1 MGRLK
6 MKSIRELNESDL
18 KSRIEETR
26 TELSKLEVENAKGT
40 LRKESG
46 KIKPIKRDI
55 ARMLTRLNEM
65 KNKWQNPEILVSK
78 LTVRGKLFEG
88 KVVKTKAKNTV
99 VIQKESPVYFSKF
112 KRYARSKNSIHAH
125 VPTNIQVNEGDLVI
139 AAECRPLAKSVSFV
153 VVEVKE

>member
-1 MGRLK
+1 MGTLK

-65 KNKWQNPEILVSK
+65 KNK
-78 LTVRGKLFEG
+78 
-88 KVVKTKAKNTV
+88 
-99 VIQKESPVYFSKF
+99 
-112 KRYARSKNSIHAH
+112 
-125 VPTNIQVNEGDLVI
+125 
-139 AAECRPLAKSVSFV
+139 
-153 VVEVKE
+153 

>member
-1 MGRLK
+1 MGQLK

-18 KSRIEETR
+18 RSRIEEMR

-65 KNKWQNPEILVSK
+65 KNK
-78 LTVRGKLFEG
+78 
-88 KVVKTKAKNTV
+88 
-99 VIQKESPVYFSKF
+99 
-112 KRYARSKNSIHAH
+112 
-125 VPTNIQVNEGDLVI
+125 
-139 AAECRPLAKSVSFV
+139 
-153 VVEVKE
+153 